1 MASLRPWALSALLG
15 LLLSACASAG
25 SVQDIQPG
33 ERPDLESDE
42 AGLWM
47 KMDRVEEELVSSG
60 RVVEDPELNA
70 YLRQIVCRLTPD
82 YCQDIRVYLVRTPGF
97 NASMAPNG
105 VMTVWTGLLLRCQN
119 EAQLAYVLGHEL
131 AHYIERH
138 SLKHWR
144 DLRDTTTG
152 LAFFRFA
159 TAITGLGLVG
169 DLATIGA
176 LGGVMAY
183 SRDYEREADQIG
195 LALMQ
200 RAGYSGAE
208 APKIWDYLQREKEAA
223 GDGSGFIFFAT
234 HPSSDERRDTLTGL
248 AQAQGGK
255 GQVGREDFLR
265 LTAGHKAAWLRDEL
279 QQRHYARLE
288 VLAQHLQDSGFDP
301 GEAHFVRGEV
311 HRLRDEEGDAAKAV
325 AAYRAALQTKR
336 APAETYRSLG
346 LVLWSMERPGV
357 AQQAFRRYLAQRP
370 QADDRAM
377 IEDYINQLN

>member
-60 RVVEDPELNA
+60 RVVEDPDLNA

-223 GDGSGFIFFAT
+223 GSGSGFIFFAT
-234 HPSSDERRDTLTGL
+234 HPPSDERRDTLSGL
-248 AQAQGGK
+248 ARAQGGK

-279 QQRHYARLE
+279 QQRDYARLE
-288 VLAQHLQDSGFDP
+288 VLTQHLQDSGFDP
-301 GEAHFVRGEV
+301 GEAHFARGEV

-325 AAYRAALQTKR
+325 AAYHAALKTKR

-357 AQQAFRRYLAQRP
+357 AQQAFRQYLARQPR
-370 QADDRAM
+370 ADDRAM

>member
-1 MASLRPWALSALLG
+1 MAKLRPWALSALLG
-15 LLLSACASAG
+15 FLLSACASAG

-60 RVVEDPELNA
+60 RVVEDPDLNA
-70 YLRQIVCRLTPD
+70 YLQQIVCRLTPE

-183 SRDYEREADQIG
+183 SRDYEREADRIG

-208 APKIWDYLQREKEAA
+208 APKIWDYLQREKDAA
-223 GDGSGFIFFAT
+223 GKGSGFIFFAT
-234 HPSSDERRDTLTGL
+234 HPPSDERRDTLTGL
-248 AQAQGGK
+248 AQAQGGQ

-265 LTAGHKAAWLRDEL
+265 LTAGRKAAWLRDEL
-279 QQRHYARLE
+279 QQRDYARLE

-311 HRLRDEEGDAAKAV
+311 YRLRDEEGDAAKAV
-325 AAYRAALQTKR
+325 AAYRAALKTKR

-357 AQQAFRRYLAQRP
+357 AQQAFRRYLAQQP